1 MSLHASGRRTGDWCL
16 PFFNEWRIRP
26 VLSDVRSQDQDMG
39 KYINDNV
46 LDNDGIEP
54 VTTLAFHA
62 F

>member
-1 MSLHASGRRTGDWCL
+1 MCA
-16 PFFNEWRIRP
+16 PK
-26 VLSDVRSQDQDMG
+26 DQDMG

-54 VTTLAFHA
+54 TVTTLAFHA